1 MKTTRELQAKIFD
14 RINPL
19 IKFSVSRYVF
29 AIGVFVAIFAFG
41 LISLLG
47 LGVDQFPSVNFPYV
61 VVTTAYAGASP
72 SVVDQQVTQVVENAV
87 SGISGITDITS
98 SSSTGSSM
106 VTLSFSESTNQDSA
120 ANQVASR
127 VSAASRQLPVGI
139 SAPVVQTFDPQSTP
153 ILQFGI
159 SGSGANL
166 GDISTYV
173 TNELTPLL
181 VRVPGV
187 ANIKVD
193 GGPSRQFQVLL
204 NPDRLQSFDLS
215 PQQVVAAITAAAI
228 DQPIGTINSHNN
240 ALTFSTENVP
250 ADTGKI
256 AAALVDAVRGIR
268 VSDVATVR
276 DLSVSTNYARV
287 NGNPAVLVS
296 IQKATASNTV
306 SVVKNVR
313 TLIAE
318 TRLPEGYAVF
328 FSNDT
333 TAPIQASLN
342 STYREIFITAIVV
355 ALIVLLFLGKLNTA
369 FAVILAIPISLSA
382 APILYNLCGFTL
394 NLVSMLAMIVAI
406 GIVVDDSIVVA
417 ENVERYR
424 AMGFSQRESVLKG
437 ASEIFSAIV
446 AATLSL
452 LSVLI
457 PVSFMGGI
465 IGSFLRQFALGL
477 AAAVLLSLLEAILF
491 LTVRMAYT
499 PESNRTQD
507 WSDLATSFTTLGDSM
522 KWGLRAWRKP
532 AGIVA
537 GVVLIAGLIVT
548 KHFIALPALILYPL
562 ALALLRYIVRV
573 LLSFAQALTTTLHG
587 WTETALEWIR
597 EGYARS
603 LVRLLDR
610 SVVVLVATVGVLVLI
625 VALVVPRITF
635 SFAPQSDNGTI
646 NVNVV
651 MHTGTTLEAT
661 NVATGGL
668 ETFLLHQ
675 PEVSSVQTIIGSSGG
690 SFMGGV
696 NRAENTTMVVRLV
709 PRAHRAGVYDL
720 MDKYRKEIGDLL
732 FSVDPSATLSLS
744 AGGGPPGGSSTISLS
759 LLSSD
764 KDLLLQ
770 RNARILQ
777 AVTNNPSV
785 VSATSSLSNVTVER
799 DFKPSEPQMEGTG
812 ISPSAVAG
820 LLQTYTSGTQAG
832 NAVIGGKSYP
842 IMVQIDPTYLSDAQS
857 LMNLPIYSSARQQR
871 LQVGQLGSLVL
882 RQSPISL
889 DRYNR
894 LYTATLSITLA
905 KGAPPALAFQSL
917 LESQLSKQGLLDGK
931 VTLGS
936 GGSTGAGALAQQVQ
950 TKGIIAFALAFFL
963 AYLVMASQFNS
974 WRYPLYLLMPVPMAI
989 IGALFFVAILGGGL
1003 DVFGV
1008 LGILLLI
1015 GLSAKNAILYLD
1027 FVVERI
1033 GKMPLKEAL
1042 IDSARLRFRP
1052 IIMTTLTVL
1061 AISGPLVFGSG
1072 EGTEFGQRVG
1082 VVIFGGIVSSAI
1094 LTFFVVPSAFYL
1106 FERKRVEKQTV
1117 KEPSEGAEAK
1127 RLAKA

>member
-19 IKFSVSRYVF
+19 VRFSVSRYVF

-47 LGVDQFPSVNFPYV
+47 LGVDQFPSINFPYV
-61 VVTTAYAGASP
+61 VVTTTYAGASP

-98 SSSTGSSM
+98 TSSTGSSM
-106 VTLSFSESTNQDSA
+106 VTLAFSESTNQDSA

-139 SAPVVQTFDPQSTP
+139 SAPVVQTFDPQSIP
-153 ILQFGI
+153 VLQFGI

-166 GDISTYV
+166 GDVSTYV

-193 GGPSRQFQVLL
+193 GGPSRQFRVLL

-215 PQQVVAAITAAAI
+215 PQQVVAAIAAAAI

-276 DLSVSTNYARV
+276 DLPVSTNYARV

-296 IQKATASNTV
+296 IQKTTTSNTV

-318 TRLPEGYAVF
+318 TRLPEGYTVF

-562 ALALLRYIVRV
+562 VLALLHYIVRV

-625 VALVVPRITF
+625 VALVLPRITF

-646 NVNVV
+646 NVDVV

-661 NVATGGL
+661 NVTTGSL
-668 ETFLLHQ
+668 EAFLLHQ
-675 PEVSSVQTIIGSSGG
+675 PEVSSVQTIIGSSG
-690 SFMGGV
+690 SFMVGV
-696 NRAENTTMVVRLV
+696 NRAENTTMVVRLI

-720 MDKYRKEIGDLL
+720 MDKYRKEMGNLL
-732 FSVDPSATLSLS
+732 FSVDPSATLSLR

-777 AVTNNPSV
+777 AVTNNPLV

-799 DFKPSEPQMEGTG
+799 DFKPSESQMEGTG

-820 LLQTYTSGTQAG
+820 LLQTYTSGSQAS

-842 IMVQIDPTYLSDAQS
+842 IMVQIDPTHLSDPQS

-917 LESQLSKQGLLDGK
+917 LESQLSRQGLLDGN

-936 GGSTGAGALAQQVQ
+936 GGSMGASALAQQVQ
-950 TKGIIAFALAFFL
+950 TTGIIAFALALFL

-989 IGALFFVAILGGGL
+989 VGALFFVALLGGGL
-1003 DVFGV
+1003 DTFGV

-1082 VVIFGGIVSSAI
+1082 LVIFGGIVSSAI

-1106 FERKRVEKQTV
+1106 FERKRVEKQAA
-1117 KEPSEGAEAK
+1117 KELSEGAEAE
-1127 RLAKA
+1127 RLAEA

>member
-19 IKFSVSRYVF
+19 IRFSVSRYVF

-72 SVVDQQVTQVVENAV
+72 SVIDQQVTQVVENAV

-98 SSSTGSSM
+98 TSSTGSSM
-106 VTLSFSESTNQDSA
+106 VVLAFSESTNQDSA

-139 SAPVVQTFDPQSTP
+139 SAPVVLTFDPQSIP

-166 GDISTYV
+166 GDVSTYV

-181 VRVPGV
+181 VRIPGV

-193 GGPSRQFQVLL
+193 GGPTRQFQVLL

-256 AAALVDAVRGIR
+256 ADTLVDAVKGIR
-268 VSDVATVR
+268 VGDVATVR
-276 DLSVSTNYARV
+276 DLPVSTNYARV

-296 IQKATASNTV
+296 IQKTTTSNTV

-313 TLIAE
+313 RLLGE
-318 TRLPEGYAVF
+318 TKLPEGYTVF

-355 ALIVLLFLGKLNTA
+355 ALIVMLFLGKLNTA

-382 APILYNLCGFTL
+382 APILYNLFGFTL

-424 AMGFSQRESVLKG
+424 AMGFSQREAVLKG

-457 PVSFMGGI
+457 PVSFMGGM
-465 IGSFLRQFALGL
+465 IGSFLRQFSLGL
-477 AAAVLLSLLEAILF
+477 AAAVAFSLLEAILF

-507 WSDLATSFTTLGDSM
+507 WSDLAKSLSM
-522 KWGLRAWRKP
+522 FKESMAWGFRAWRKP
-532 AGIVA
+532 AGIIV
-537 GVVLIAGLIVT
+537 GLVLIAGLVAT
-548 KHFIALPALILYPL
+548 KHFIVLPGLILYPL
-562 ALALLRYIVRV
+562 LLGVLSYLGRV

-587 WTETALEWIR
+587 WTEAALEWIR

-625 VALVVPRITF
+625 VVLVLPRITF

-661 NVATGGL
+661 NVTTGRL
-668 ETFLLHQ
+668 EAFLLHQ
-675 PEVSSVQTIIGSSGG
+675 PEVSSVQTIIGSAG
-690 SFMGGV
+690 SFMVGV

-709 PRAHRAGVYDL
+709 PLSHRVGVYDL
-720 MDKYRKEIGDLL
+720 MDKYRKEMGDLL

-770 RNARILQ
+770 RNAKILQ

-799 DFKPSEPQMEGTG
+799 DFKPSESQMEGTG

-820 LLQTYTSGTQAG
+820 LLQTYTSGTQAS

-842 IMVQIDPTYLSDAQS
+842 IMVQIDPTHLSDPQS

-882 RQSPISL
+882 RQSPISV

-905 KGAPPALAFQSL
+905 KGAPPALAFQNA
-917 LESQLSKQGLLDGK
+917 LESQLSKQGLLDSN

-936 GGSTGAGALAQQVQ
+936 GGSMGASALAQQVQ
-950 TKGIIAFALAFFL
+950 TTGAIAFALAIFL

-989 IGALFFVAILGGGL
+989 VGALFFVAILGGGL
-1003 DVFGV
+1003 DTFGV
-1008 LGILLLI
+1008 LGVLLLI

-1061 AISGPLVFGSG
+1061 AISGPLVLGSG

-1094 LTFFVVPSAFYL
+1094 LTFFVVPAAFYL
-1106 FERKRVEKQTV
+1106 FERKRVEKQD
-1117 KEPSEGAEAK
+1117 EREAAEGQQAVEA
-1127 RLAKA
+1127 

>member
-14 RINPL
+14 RVNPL
-19 IKFSVSRYVF
+19 VSFSVTRYVF
-29 AIGVFVAIFAFG
+29 AIGVFVAIFVFG

-47 LGVDQFPSVNFPYV
+47 LGVDQFPSINFPYV

-98 SSSTGSSM
+98 TSSTGSSM
-106 VTLSFSESTNQDSA
+106 VILAFSESTNQDSA

-139 SAPVVQTFDPQSTP
+139 NAPVVLTFDPQSIP

-166 GDISTYV
+166 GDVSTYV

-181 VRVPGV
+181 VRIPGV

-204 NPDRLQSFDLS
+204 DPDRLQSYDLS

-256 AAALVDAVRGIR
+256 AAALVDAVKGIR

-276 DLSVSTNYARV
+276 DLPVSTNYARV

-296 IQKATASNTV
+296 IQKTTTSNTV

-313 TLIAE
+313 RLLGE
-318 TRLPEGYAVF
+318 TKLPEGYAVF

-465 IGSFLRQFALGL
+465 IGSFLRQFSLGL
-477 AAAVLLSLLEAILF
+477 AAAVAFSLLEAILF

-507 WSDLATSFTTLGDSM
+507 WSDLAKSLSM
-522 KWGLRAWRKP
+522 FKESMAWGFRAWRKP
-532 AGIVA
+532 AGIIV
-537 GVVLIAGLIVT
+537 GLVLIAGLVAT
-548 KHFIALPALILYPL
+548 KHFIVLPGLILYPL
-562 ALALLRYIVRV
+562 VLALLHYIVRV

-587 WTETALEWIR
+587 WTEAALEWIR

-625 VALVVPRITF
+625 VALVLPRITF

-661 NVATGGL
+661 NVTTGSL
-668 ETFLLHQ
+668 EAFLLHQ
-675 PEVSSVQTIIGSSGG
+675 PEVSSVQTIIGSSG
-690 SFMGGV
+690 SFMVGV

-720 MDKYRKEIGDLL
+720 MDKYRKEMGDLL

-770 RNARILQ
+770 RNAKILQ

-799 DFKPSEPQMEGTG
+799 DFKPSESQMEGTG

-820 LLQTYTSGTQAG
+820 LLQTYTSGTQAS

-842 IMVQIDPTYLSDAQS
+842 IMVQIDPTHLSDPQS

-905 KGAPPALAFQSL
+905 KGAPPALAFQNL
-917 LESQLSKQGLLDGK
+917 LESQLSKQGLLDSN

-936 GGSTGAGALAQQVQ
+936 GGSMGASALAQQVQ
-950 TKGIIAFALAFFL
+950 TTGAIAFALALFL

-989 IGALFFVAILGGGL
+989 IGALFFVALLGGGL
-1003 DVFGV
+1003 DTFGV

-1106 FERKRVEKQTV
+1106 FERKRVEKQAV
-1117 KEPSEGAEAK
+1117 KELSEGTRAAEA
-1127 RLAKA
+1127 

>member
-19 IKFSVSRYVF
+19 VRFSVTRYVF
-29 AIGVFVAIFAFG
+29 SIGVFVAIFAFG
-41 LISLLG
+41 LISFLN
-47 LGVDQFPSVNFPYV
+47 LGVDQFPSINFPFV
-61 VVTTAYAGASP
+61 VVTTTYAGASP
-72 SVVDQQVTQVVENAV
+72 NVVDQQVTQVIENGV
-87 SGISGITDITS
+87 SSVSGITDINST
-98 SSSTGSSM
+98 SSTGAS
-106 VTLSFSESTNQDSA
+106 VVVLTFNESTNQDSA
-120 ANQVASR
+120 ANQVASL
-127 VSAASRQLPVGI
+127 VSAASRRLPVG
-139 SAPVVQTFDPQSTP
+139 SGAPVVQTFNPRSIP
-153 ILQFGI
+153 VLQFGI

-166 GDISTYV
+166 GDVSTYV

-187 ANIKVD
+187 ANIQVD
-193 GGPSRQFQVLL
+193 GGPTRQFQVLL

-215 PQQVVAAITAAAI
+215 PQNVVAAITASAI

-240 ALTFSTENVP
+240 ALTFSTQNVP
-250 ADTGKI
+250 ANTAKI
-256 AAALVDAVRGIR
+256 ASTLVDAVRGIR

-276 DLSVSTNYARV
+276 DLPVSTNYARV
-287 NGNPAVLVS
+287 NGTPAVLVS
-296 IQKATASNTV
+296 VQQTATSNAV
-306 SVVKNVR
+306 AVVKNVR
-313 TLIAE
+313 RLVAD
-318 TRLPEGYAVF
+318 TRMPEGYSVF
-328 FSNDT
+328 ISNDT

-355 ALIVLLFLGKLNTA
+355 ALIVMLFLGKLNTA
-369 FAVILAIPISLSA
+369 FSVILAIPIALSA
-382 APILYNLCGFTL
+382 APVLYNLLGFTL

-437 ASEIFSAIV
+437 ASEIFSAVV

-465 IGSFLRQFALGL
+465 IGGFLRQFSLGL
-477 AAAVLLSLLEAILF
+477 AAAVAFSLLEAVLF

-499 PESNRTQD
+499 PESGRTLD
-507 WSDLATSFTTLGDSM
+507 WNDLARSLAMFKESM
-522 KWGLRAWRKP
+522 KWGLRAWRRP
-532 AGIVA
+532 AGIIA
-537 GVVLIAGLIVT
+537 GILIIAGLVVT
-548 KHFIALPALILYPL
+548 KHFIALPGLLLYPF
-562 ALALLRYIVRV
+562 LLGVLKYLGRV
-573 LLSFAQALTTTLHG
+573 LLGFFQALTMTLHG

-603 LVRLLDR
+603 LVGLLDR
-610 SVVVLVATVGVLVLI
+610 SVVVLLATVGILVLI
-625 VALVVPRITF
+625 VALVLPKITF

-651 MHTGTTLEAT
+651 MHTGTTLPAT
-661 NVATGGL
+661 NVTTGSL
-668 ETFLLHQ
+668 EGFLLHQ
-675 PEVSSVQTIIGSSGG
+675 PAVASVQAVIGSSG
-690 SFMGGV
+690 SFMVGV
-696 NRAENTTMVVRLV
+696 NRSENITMIVRLV

-720 MDKYRKEIGDLL
+720 MDIYRKDMGKLL
-732 FSVDPSATLSLS
+732 SSVDPSATLSLS

-770 RNARILQ
+770 RSARILQ

-785 VSATSSLSNVTVER
+785 VGATSSLSNVTMER
-799 DFKPSEPQMEGTG
+799 DFKPSESLMEGTG

-820 LLQTYTSGTQAG
+820 LLQTYTSGTKAG
-832 NAVIGGKSYP
+832 NAEIGGQSYP
-842 IMVQIDPTYLSDAQS
+842 IMVQIDPMHLSDAQS
-857 LMNLPIYSSARQQR
+857 LMNLPIYSSVRQQR

-882 RQSPISL
+882 RQSPISV

-905 KGAPPALAFQSL
+905 KGAPPALAFQNA
-917 LESQLSKQGLLDGK
+917 LESQLSTQGLLDSR

-936 GGSTGAGALAQQVQ
+936 GGSMGASALARQVQ
-950 TKGIIAFALAFFL
+950 TTGGIAFALALFL

-989 IGALFFVAILGGGL
+989 IGALLFVALLGGGL
-1003 DVFGV
+1003 DTFGV
-1008 LGILLLI
+1008 LGMLLLI

-1052 IIMTTLTVL
+1052 IVMTTLTVL
-1061 AISGPLVFGSG
+1061 AISGPLVFGRG
-1072 EGTEFGQRVG
+1072 EGTEFGQRLG
-1082 VVIFGGIVSSAI
+1082 VVMFGGIVSSAI
-1094 LTFFVVPSAFYL
+1094 LTFFVVPTAFYL
-1106 FERKRVEKQTV
+1106 FERRRTEKQAA
-1117 KEPSEGAEAK
+1117 KELSEGERVAEA
-1127 RLAKA
+1127 